1 MTDILNSEPCQQ
13 ILSECREFRDRI
25 YTLVKTI
32 FTFIKQILNPDKSCV
47 SDYCNYLETSYLCFF
62 LNRYHTSVKTQ
73 YQSSKKIY
81 FIDHALARNIG
92 FRFSDDSGRL
102 LENIVFI
109 ELKRRF
115 QRIYYHR
122 EKKNVILLYNK
133 V

>member
-62 LNRYHTSVKTQ
+62 LNRYH
-73 YQSSKKIY
+73 I
-81 FIDHALARNIG
+81 
-92 FRFSDDSGRL
+92 SDDSGRL